1 MKRMKRMKMMRKR
14 YTGYCCRC
22 ASMTDDRRVRIC
34 LKWWCSF
41 VAGVVGLFVARVV
54 ELVGWTG
61 WLIDCSSLSIRCSCI
76 AFRAALRIV
85 CVFFHAPALHR
96 QAHRQAILSCRSQH
110 HANLCWCWYDE
121 SRLSNNPNHFD
132 DHEGAFTA
140 RGQQV
145 ASDNECN
152 YEANWCTFW
161 CTFLYNILRNFH
173 GVWN

>member
-1 MKRMKRMKMMRKR
+1 MKRMKRMKRMKMMRKR

-22 ASMTDDRRVRIC
+22 ASMTDASVFVWSGGVRLLRVLLGC
-34 LKWWCSF
+34 CSCGW
-41 VAGVVGLFVARVV
+41 AGRLD
-54 ELVGWTG
+54 G

-145 ASDNECN
+145 ASDNECS